1 MEQLGN
7 VTMTDYISDKVS
19 TVIISGSAK
28 IISGS
33 PHFTPPAAPLPLL
46 KLCGTGL
53 ALANTC
59 KRLCL

>member
-19 TVIISGSAK
+19 TVIITGSAK

-46 KLCGTGL
+46 KLC
-53 ALANTC
+53 
-59 KRLCL
+59 